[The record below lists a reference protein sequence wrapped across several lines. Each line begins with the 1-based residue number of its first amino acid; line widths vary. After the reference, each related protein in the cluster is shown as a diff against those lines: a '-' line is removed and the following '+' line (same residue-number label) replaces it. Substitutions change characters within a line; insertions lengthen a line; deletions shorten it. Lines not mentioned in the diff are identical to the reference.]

1 MATKRKPRRWMVD
14 DPDAPGSVGL
24 GDLLVRLPSGDKV
37 SVRSVFWA
45 ALHIAR
51 EERGMP
57 LDIEQTEGEVAA
69 WLENEFGSALEFFH
83 WFTLQ
88 GRPRKASPFGARAGS
103 AALIAVFA
111 RAEKEKPRSCP
122 QG

>member
-1 MATKRKPRRWMVD
+1 MVTKRKPRQWMVD

-57 LDIEQTEGEVAA
+57 LDIEQSDDEVAA
-69 WLENEFGSALEFFH
+69 WLETEFGSSLPLFPN
-83 WFTLQ
+83 T
-88 GRPRKASPFGARAGS
+88 KRATRNN
-103 AALIAVFA
+103 ADAT
-111 RAEKEKPRSCP
+111 RR
-122 QG
+122 

>member
-24 GDLLVRLPSGDKV
+24 GDLLVQLPSSDKV

-69 WLENEFGSALEFFH
+69 WLETEFGSALEFFH
-83 WFTLQ
+83 WFTLL
-88 GRPRKASPFGARAGS
+88 GRGDQEKLRRL
-103 AALIAVFA
+103 ALALD
-111 RAEKEKPRSCP
+111 RPH
-122 QG
+122 

>member
-51 EERGMP
+51 EERGVP
-57 LDIEQTEGEVAA
+57 LDIEQSEDEFLA
-69 WLENEFGSALEFFH
+69 WLETEFGGVYEFLH
-83 WFTLQ
+83 WFTLLDGGDQ
-88 GRPRKASPFGARAGS
+88 EKLRGLALALDRPH
-103 AALIAVFA
+103 
-111 RAEKEKPRSCP
+111 
-122 QG
+122 